1 MPGKGT
7 QYHQLPLVVQL
18 VKNREEQRAADAQD
32 NSEERYRG
40 LELFTR
46 QPIEGIDFEP
56 IMEWVRVF
64 LSVFWLSLLCGGFL
78 FVWVFV
84 LKLSGF

>member
-1 MPGKGT
+1 MPGKGA
-7 QYHQLPLVVQL
+7 QQSPLILQL
-18 VKNREEQRAADAQD
+18 VKNREEQRAADAPK
-32 NSEERYRG
+32 NSEERDHG

-46 QPIEGIDFEP
+46 QPMDRIDFGP
-56 IMEWVRVF
+56 AMEWVRVF